1 MILSVAGII
10 IGVVAIVAV
19 IAILFAM
26 SYVKAGPDT
35 AIMVSGAGKKK
46 ILIGRAG
53 IRIPFLQRTDKLS
66 LKAFQVD
73 IKTEEAIPTKEF
85 ININVDGVAN
95 LKVSSDPELLAKA
108 FESILNMDER
118 ELQNQLQQV
127 LQGNMREIV
136 GTVEIKELVRDRQG
150 VANKVKE
157 NVVPDMAKL
166 GIEVV
171 NFNIQSFSDDNK
183 VIENLGIDNIFA
195 EDVIYT
201 ESWGPKYN
209 NRQIVKHW
217 FQEWNTRGKVVA
229 WEIKQF
235 FHKGNQTIVEWYFKN
250 EMNNGSIEEFD
261 GISLV
266 EWTKDNK
273 IKSLKEFGCNLNNY
287 NPYEHSDL
295 PEFRDERAS
304 WF

>member
-1 MILSVAGII
+1 M
-10 IGVVAIVAV
+10 
-19 IAILFAM
+19 
-26 SYVKAGPDT
+26 
-35 AIMVSGAGKKK
+35 
-46 ILIGRAG
+46 
-53 IRIPFLQRTDKLS
+53 
-66 LKAFQVD
+66 
-73 IKTEEAIPTKEF
+73 
-85 ININVDGVAN
+85 N
-95 LKVSSDPELLAKA
+95 
-108 FESILNMDER
+108 ER
-118 ELQNQLQQV
+118 E
-127 LQGNMREIV
+127 
-136 GTVEIKELVRDRQG
+136 K
-150 VANKVKE
+150 
-157 NVVPDMAKL
+157 
-166 GIEVV
+166 
-171 NFNIQSFSDDNK
+171 NIHLWFEMWLTKQD
-183 VIENLGIDNIFA
+183 LGIDNIFA

-287 NPYEHSDL
+287 NPYAMRSPFSVEAAGNS
-295 PEFRDERAS
+295 RAS
-304 WF
+304 CCSFSRSCCSFHCLRFFSI